1 MVKARTVATDMKFK
15 LFGTEIYISFLFAAT
30 VAFMLATDRTGL
42 VIPTLFAVFVH
53 EAGHL
58 FAMWT
63 CDCAPRRIRLVPA
76 SVQIV
81 RSFAPKPVAEFAI
94 ILCGPAA
101 NIAVFAALYVNYLN
115 SKSDTCLIFAL
126 INLIIFAFNMLPV
139 KGLDGGTVLYMLLA
153 KNIGAQRASGVLRI
167 ITATL
172 GTLILCVGIYLAIGG
187 KMNLSVFIVALYL
200 FVVSIMKM

>member
-1 MVKARTVATDMKFK
+1 MKFK

-63 CDCAPRRIRLVPA
+63 VDCAPRKIRLIPA

-81 RSFAPKPVAEFAI
+81 RSFSAKPVAEFAI
-94 ILCGPAA
+94 LICGPAA
-101 NIAVFAALYVNYLN
+101 NLAVFAALYVNYL
-115 SKSDTCLIFAL
+115 SFKHDWALVSAL

-139 KGLDGGTVLYMLLA
+139 KGLDGGTVVYMLLSGR
-153 KNIGAQRASGVLRI
+153 IGKEKAQNVLRI
-167 ITATL
+167 MTAVTAAFAL
-172 GTLILCVGIYLAIGG
+172 AVGIYTAVNGRI
-187 KMNLSVFIVALYL
+187 NLSVFIVALYL